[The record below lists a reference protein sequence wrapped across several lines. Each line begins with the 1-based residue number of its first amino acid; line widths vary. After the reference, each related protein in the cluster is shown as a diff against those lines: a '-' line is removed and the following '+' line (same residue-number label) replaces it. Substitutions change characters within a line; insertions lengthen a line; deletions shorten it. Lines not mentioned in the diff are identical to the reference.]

1 MLLPLLLFALMQ
13 NNYVNSYVIK
23 KYFTYPDNVA
33 LPIGGGD
40 YEFAAIQMYYNN
52 PNGVQGI

>member
-1 MLLPLLLFALMQ
+1 MQ

-52 PNGVQGI
+52 PTGVQGI